1 MAPDALEVAPCHDR
15 PAHRRETAHVPVG
28 RLLGGGVASTDA
40 EQGRMPPLKQINA
53 SCGAL
58 LGAVVRYP
66 AHHIRADALKG
77 LRRPVLNLSK

>member
-1 MAPDALEVAPCHDR
+1 MRLRWLHVTIAQPIAAKLPTFHWGR
-15 PAHRRETAHVPVG
+15 PF
-28 RLLGGGVASTDA
+28 GGGIVSTDA

-66 AHHIRADALKG
+66 AYHIRADALKG
-77 LRRPVLNLSK
+77 VRRPVLNLSK